1 MKIRLLWLL
10 GASILLWLQSPG
22 GETGGEA
29 LAADRRVDLEI
40 ILAVDVSAS
49 VDRIE
54 AALQRGGYV
63 TALRHPAVLRAIR
76 AGPAGA
82 IAATYV
88 EWAGWSFQ
96 RTVVDWRVIED
107 APSARAFV
115 DLLTER
121 PIASVPYTSI
131 SGLIDFARRRFRDNG
146 YDGLRRVIDI
156 SGDGPNSDGRM
167 VKAARDD
174 AVAAGI
180 TINGLP
186 ILSTRPSLDG
196 VSPAIGVAS
205 YYVRNVIGGPGAFA
219 LEVLEYDTFTPTL
232 VEKLVREIRGE
243 LQLSER
249 SADAEGPVSAR
260 SAAPARAWPRLPG
273 GP

>member
-1 MKIRLLWLL
+1 MKIRLLLVL
-10 GASILLWLQSPG
+10 GASIPLWFQSPNSG
-22 GETGGEA
+22 TDGQA

-49 VDRIE
+49 VDRVE

-156 SGDGPNSDGRM
+156 LGDGPNSDGRS
-167 VKAARDD
+167 VRAARDA
-174 AVAAGI
+174 AVAEGI
-180 TINGLP
+180 TINGIP
-186 ILSTRPSLDG
+186 IASIRPNPDG
-196 VSPAIGVAS
+196 TSPAALLDFH
-205 YYVRNVIGGPGAFA
+205 YRHYVVGGPGAFVM
-219 LEVLEYDTFTPTL
+219 EVTAFESFADTL
-232 VEKLVREIRGE
+232 VEKLVREIRGSAAV
-243 LQLSER
+243 SER
-249 SADAEGPVSAR
+249 R
-260 SAAPARAWPRLPG
+260 
-273 GP
+273 